1 MKELTP
7 ATLAIR
13 SDAKI
18 INVGI
23 LAGLFGLFASVPIS
37 IRQKDWKIWTYPF
50 IAAVSLLA
58 LAELQNDS
66 FQKALFKVLGHS
78 AQGGLCAALVS
89 QNKRDAREKLGTL

>member
-23 LAGLFGLFASVPIS
+23 LAGLFGLFA
-37 IRQKDWKIWTYPF
+37 
-50 IAAVSLLA
+50 
-58 LAELQNDS
+58 
-66 FQKALFKVLGHS
+66 
-78 AQGGLCAALVS
+78 
-89 QNKRDAREKLGTL
+89 